1 MDVAIHD
8 IQSITAEWR
17 TRSGIS
23 WVKMRVIDGGY
34 VGEEN
39 RNEFTLYFPTATT
52 AAAFANAVNSAMER
66 AANFVVIEPA

>member
-23 WVKMRVIDGGY
+23 WAKMRITSGAYIGAND
-34 VGEEN
+34 
-39 RNEFTLYFPTATT
+39 RNEVVLYFPTAMA
-52 AAAFANAVNSAMER
+52 AAAFAY
-66 AANFVVIEPA
+66 